1 MSRRSKLLADYD
13 NSHAEVP
20 APETGKYFHIC
31 IISQEQ
37 NFLSEIFLLM
47 NENIHQL
54 GQKTNY

>member
-1 MSRRSKLLADYD
+1 MAQADYD

-37 NFLSEIFLLM
+37 NFLSEIFLLI